1 MSEPIKREL
10 WIVKGSIAIEVKGS
24 ITDEDG
30 EKIVK
35 SVQVTPLAKN
45 TQDKAKSAAEEW
57 VKEKV
62 KGETRTYEIE
72 QIYPVK

>member
-10 WIVKGSIAIEVKGS
+10 WIVKGSITTE
-24 ITDEDG
+24 DEDG

-35 SVQVTPLAKN
+35 AVQVTPLAKN
-45 TQDKAKSAAEEW
+45 TQEKAKSAAEEW

>member
-1 MSEPIKREL
+1 MAEPIKREL
-10 WIVKGSIAIEVKGS
+10 WVVKGS
-24 ITDEDG
+24 ITTESEDG

-57 VKEKV
+57 VKEKA
-62 KGETRTYEIE
+62 KGETRSYEIE
-72 QIYPVK
+72 QVYPVK